1 MEQVE
6 VEKMAPK
13 TSQEKKEER
22 RSILKVVT
30 NTIRERKKK
39 VYQGNQ
45 KQSLF
50 ALAMVIEDGQNVDD
64 NDVEAIG
71 SMDGIDVEATGSPVP
86 RFSAKLEKVFQK
98 IEDAAKRIA
107 PKSLRKFNKPM
118 LDDCAILEGEY
129 EGLAWD
135 EIKRRL
141 KRLHPTHFLRLEWS
155 LNRVEESAD
164 DQLVQLFFPEKKFPD
179 WLTNVGQIVHD
190 ACCDDAKLVD
200 NMLVALRYGAQSSQ
214 LYKKAVWKHREN
226 MALMKRLVSVVAVY
240 RLLLPS
246 SDEWDGFAV
255 MNEFFHEAYLDD
267 EEMEEIC
274 KVLELAAHTDRCVEI
289 SMSNKEERD
298 EKWERE
304 QDMNYIEWE
313 WECKDAVEEGV
324 NLKYSFCEECPPND
338 ALEKNVGSA
347 EEAKFWTW
355 LSVVSEKMRQKDIRC
370 TQDRYEQICALAD
383 RIGDGKGDAIDAMLS
398 VKRWNTSTEK
408 I

>member
-1 MEQVE
+1 
-6 VEKMAPK
+6 MAPK
-13 TSQEKKEER
+13 TSKEREEER

-45 KQSLF
+45 KKSLF
-50 ALAMVIEDGQNVDD
+50 ALAMVMEDGQNMDD
-64 NDVEAIG
+64 IDVEAIG

-86 RFSAKLEKVFQK
+86 RFSAELEKAFQK
-98 IEDAAKRIA
+98 IEDAAKRTA
-107 PKSLRKFNKPM
+107 PKSLRKFNKPL

-129 EGLAWD
+129 DGFAWD

-141 KRLHPTHFLRLEWS
+141 KRLHPIHLLRLEWS
-155 LNRVEESAD
+155 LNRMEEGAD

-179 WLTNVGQIVHD
+179 WLTNVGQILHD

-200 NMLVALRYGAQSSQ
+200 NMLMALRYGARFSH
-214 LYKKAVWKHREN
+214 LYKNAAWKHREN
-226 MALMKRLVSVVAVY
+226 MALMKRLVSIMAVY
-240 RLLLPS
+240 QFLLPS
-246 SDEWDGFAV
+246 PDEWVGFAV
-255 MNEFFHEAYLDD
+255 MNEFFREAYLDD

-274 KVLELAAHTDRCVEI
+274 KILELAVHTDRRVET
-289 SMSNKEERD
+289 SMSKNEERD
-298 EKWERE
+298 EKWEGE
-304 QDMNYIEWE
+304 QEENYIEWE
-313 WECKDAVEEGV
+313 WECNDAVEEGM
-324 NLKYSFCEECPPND
+324 NLHYSFCEESRPND

-347 EEAKFWTW
+347 DEAKFWKW
-355 LSVVSEKMRQKDIRC
+355 LSVVSDKMRQKDIRC

-398 VKRWNTSTEK
+398 VKRWKTSTEK

>member
-107 PKSLRKFNKPM
+107 PKSLRKFNKPL

-129 EGLAWD
+129 EGFAWD
-135 EIKRRL
+135 EIKRCL
-141 KRLHPTHFLRLEWS
+141 KWLHPTHLLRL
-155 LNRVEESAD
+155 
-164 DQLVQLFFPEKKFPD
+164 
-179 WLTNVGQIVHD
+179 
-190 ACCDDAKLVD
+190 
-200 NMLVALRYGAQSSQ
+200 
-214 LYKKAVWKHREN
+214 
-226 MALMKRLVSVVAVY
+226 
-240 RLLLPS
+240 
-246 SDEWDGFAV
+246 
-255 MNEFFHEAYLDD
+255 
-267 EEMEEIC
+267 
-274 KVLELAAHTDRCVEI
+274 
-289 SMSNKEERD
+289 
-298 EKWERE
+298 
-304 QDMNYIEWE
+304 
-313 WECKDAVEEGV
+313 
-324 NLKYSFCEECPPND
+324 
-338 ALEKNVGSA
+338 
-347 EEAKFWTW
+347 
-355 LSVVSEKMRQKDIRC
+355 
-370 TQDRYEQICALAD
+370 
-383 RIGDGKGDAIDAMLS
+383 
-398 VKRWNTSTEK
+398 
-408 I
+408 